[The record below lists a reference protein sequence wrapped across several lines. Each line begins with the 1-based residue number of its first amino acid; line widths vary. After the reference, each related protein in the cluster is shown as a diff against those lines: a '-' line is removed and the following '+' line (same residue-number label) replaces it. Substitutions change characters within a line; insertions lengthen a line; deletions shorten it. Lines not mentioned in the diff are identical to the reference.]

1 MEKEMPD
8 DNIGKPP
15 ILEDA
20 VFGEIQEGG
29 VNYRD
34 VGWKGTT
41 VLMMKAQ
48 MGLGVLSIPQVFD
61 TLGIIPGILIVLAI
75 SGMTCWSNWMVGV
88 FKMRHP
94 EVYGI
99 DDVGRKIFGR
109 VGFEV
114 LGAAYALFWIFVGGS
129 GMLSISIALNALSN
143 HAICTA
149 IYVIIAAALG
159 FAFSS
164 IQTMAKMSLL
174 AWIGTGCIIVAV
186 STVTIAVGVQGHPP
200 AVDGVIP
207 EADYKLFGNPSFADA
222 MAAVSTVCL
231 SYAGTPAF
239 FHIAAE
245 MRDPRLY
252 TRSLAVSQTI
262 ITVIYVVCGT
272 VVYYYCGS
280 HVASPALGSAGAVIK
295 KVCYG
300 IALPGLIVSMVFLL
314 HLPAKQIFVR
324 MLRGS
329 KHLTAHTL
337 IHWVAWLGSTF
348 AVSLVAYIIAS
359 AIPVFSSLVSF
370 VGALFGTPICFQPFG
385 CMWLYD
391 NWGSGTAGKPL
402 SWWLKAGW
410 SFFMILAGCFLTIA
424 GTYGSIVSIIDSY
437 NASGGSSAW
446 SCANNDV

>member
-8 DNIGKPP
+8 DNNGKPP

-88 FKMRHP
+88 FKSRHP

-149 IYVIIAAALG
+149 IYVVIAAALG

-207 EADYKLFGNPSFADA
+207 ESDYKLFGSPSFADA
-222 MAAVSTVCL
+222 MAAISTVCL

-252 TRSLAVSQTI
+252 NRSLAVSQAI

-280 HVASPALGSAGAVIK
+280 HVASPALGSAGSVIK

-329 KHLTAHTL
+329 KHLTGHTL

-348 AVSLVAYIIAS
+348 AVSLIAYIIAS

-391 NWGSGTAGKPL
+391 NWGSGRAGKPL

-410 SFFMILAGCFLTIA
+410 SFFMIIAGCFLTIS